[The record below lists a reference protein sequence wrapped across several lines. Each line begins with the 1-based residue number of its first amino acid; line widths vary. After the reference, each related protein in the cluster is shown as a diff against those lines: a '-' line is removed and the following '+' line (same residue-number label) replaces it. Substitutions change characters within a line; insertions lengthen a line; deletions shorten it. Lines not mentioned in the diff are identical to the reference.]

1 MSYYQNNREII
12 IEKQK
17 QYNSKKREEISE
29 YNKKYYHQ
37 RKDNINLYRKLRKE
51 FIHMGPITIKKD
63 IIVSFI

>member
-12 IEKQK
+12 LERQK
-17 QYNSKKREEISE
+17 QYNSNKRQEISD

-37 RKDNINLYRKLRKE
+37 RKDNINLYRKVRKE

-63 IIVSFI
+63 VIVSFT

>member
-17 QYNSKKREEISE
+17 QYNSKKRVEISD

-51 FIHMGPITIKKD
+51 FINTGPITIKKD
-63 IIVSFI
+63 IIVSFT